1 MTFKIEISQFYD
13 QSKPKQ
19 WKWNKIRHFSMGH
32 IQILRYIIFN
42 KKILFQWLSK
52 PIFLSFMS
60 KVNSNNGNET
70 KTDIFSWSTFKS
82 DIIFHSSQN
91 TEIIQWLLY
100 LASFNSIGKVS
111 TNKKIETKLRDMCKS
126 DIFLIYKVV
135 HYLNDFWNLFLDK
148 CQSFNFIQ

>member
-1 MTFKIEISQFYD
+1 MV
-13 QSKPKQ
+13 
-19 WKWNKIRHFSMGH
+19 
-32 IQILRYIIFN
+32 
-42 KKILFQWLSK
+42 FQWLSK

-60 KVNSNNGNET
+60 KVSSNNGNET
-70 KTDIFSWSTFKS
+70 KSDIFSWSTFKS

-100 LASFNSIGKVS
+100 FASFDSIGKVS

-135 HYLNDFWNLFLDK
+135 HYLNDF
-148 CQSFNFIQ
+148 